1 MDVNIFDMTKYLT
14 WQDIKRIVNIA
25 DELINTKEGEEMPEY
40 LETEEKY
47 YTEVLN
53 KFKEEYERKK

>member
-1 MDVNIFDMTKYLT
+1 MTKYLT

-25 DELINTKEGEEMPEY
+25 DELISTKEGEEKPEY

-47 YTEVLN
+47 YMEVLN

>member
-1 MDVNIFDMTKYLT
+1 MIKHLT

-25 DELINTKEGEEMPEY
+25 DELINTKEGEDIPEY

-53 KFKEEYERKK
+53 KYSND

>member
-1 MDVNIFDMTKYLT
+1 MTKYLT

-25 DELINTKEGEEMPEY
+25 DELIHTKEGEDMPEY

-53 KFKEEYERKK
+53 KFSDD

>member
-1 MDVNIFDMTKYLT
+1 MIKHLT

-25 DELINTKEGEEMPEY
+25 DELINTKESEDMPEY

-53 KFKEEYERKK
+53 KFSDD

>member
-1 MDVNIFDMTKYLT
+1 MIKHLT

-47 YTEVLN
+47 YE
-53 KFKEEYERKK
+53 KCARKPTTLVVG

>member
-1 MDVNIFDMTKYLT
+1 MTKHLT

-25 DELINTKEGEEMPEY
+25 DELINTKEGEDMPEY

-47 YTEVLN
+47 HTEVLN
-53 KFKEEYERKK
+53 KFSDD

>member
-1 MDVNIFDMTKYLT
+1 MKKELT

-25 DELINTKEGEEMPEY
+25 DEIMTETDNGDIPECCMSEEA
-40 LETEEKY
+40 Y

-53 KFKEEYERKK
+53 RYENEKRGI

>member
-1 MDVNIFDMTKYLT
+1 MIKHLT

-25 DELINTKEGEEMPEY
+25 DELINTKEGEDMPEY

-47 YTEVLN
+47 YMEVLN
-53 KFKEEYERKK
+53 KFSDD

>member
-1 MDVNIFDMTKYLT
+1 MIKYLT

-25 DELINTKEGEEMPEY
+25 DELIKTKEGEDMPEY

-53 KFKEEYERKK
+53 RFAND

>member
-1 MDVNIFDMTKYLT
+1 MIKHLT

-25 DELINTKEGEEMPEY
+25 DELINTKEGKDMPEY

-53 KFKEEYERKK
+53 KFSDD

>member
-1 MDVNIFDMTKYLT
+1 MIKHLT
-14 WQDIKRIVNIA
+14 WQDIKRIINIA
-25 DELINTKEGEEMPEY
+25 DELINTKEGEDIPEY

-53 KFKEEYERKK
+53 KFSDD

>member
-1 MDVNIFDMTKYLT
+1 MIKHIM

-25 DELINTKEGEEMPEY
+25 DELISTKEGEDMPEY

-53 KFKEEYERKK
+53 KFSDD

>member
-1 MDVNIFDMTKYLT
+1 MTKYLT

-25 DELINTKEGEEMPEY
+25 DELINTKEGEDMLEY

-53 KFKEEYERKK
+53 KFSDD

>member
-1 MDVNIFDMTKYLT
+1 MDKYLT

-25 DELINTKEGEEMPEY
+25 DELINTKEGEDMPEY

-47 YTEVLN
+47 YAEVLN
-53 KFKEEYERKK
+53 KFSDD

>member
-1 MDVNIFDMTKYLT
+1 MIKHLT

-25 DELINTKEGEEMPEY
+25 DELINTKEGEDMPEY

-47 YTEVLN
+47 YAEVLN
-53 KFKEEYERKK
+53 KFSDD

>member
-1 MDVNIFDMTKYLT
+1 MTKYLT

-25 DELINTKEGEEMPEY
+25 DELINTKEGEDMSEY

-53 KFKEEYERKK
+53 KFSDD

>member
-1 MDVNIFDMTKYLT
+1 MIKYLT

-25 DELINTKEGEEMPEY
+25 DELINTKEGEDMPEY

-47 YTEVLN
+47 YAEVLN
-53 KFKEEYERKK
+53 KFSDD

>member
-1 MDVNIFDMTKYLT
+1 MIKHLT

-25 DELINTKEGEEMPEY
+25 DELINTKEGEDIPDY

-53 KFKEEYERKK
+53 KFSDD

>member
-1 MDVNIFDMTKYLT
+1 MIKYLT

-25 DELINTKEGEEMPEY
+25 DELIKTKEGEDMPEY

-47 YTEVLN
+47 YAKIL
-53 KFKEEYERKK
+53 KIFKEQEYA

>member
-1 MDVNIFDMTKYLT
+1 MIKHLT

-25 DELINTKEGEEMPEY
+25 DELINKKEGEDIPEY

-53 KFKEEYERKK
+53 KFSDD

>member
-1 MDVNIFDMTKYLT
+1 MTKYLT

-25 DELINTKEGEEMPEY
+25 NELINTKEGEDIPEY
-40 LETEEKY
+40 LETEEKQ

>member
-1 MDVNIFDMTKYLT
+1 MTKHLT

-25 DELINTKEGEEMPEY
+25 DELINTKEGEDMPEY

>member
-1 MDVNIFDMTKYLT
+1 MIKHLT

-25 DELINTKEGEEMPEY
+25 DELISTKKGEDMPEY

-53 KFKEEYERKK
+53 KFSDD

>member
-1 MDVNIFDMTKYLT
+1 MIKHLT

-25 DELINTKEGEEMPEY
+25 DELINTKEGEDMPKY

-53 KFKEEYERKK
+53 KFSDD

>member
-1 MDVNIFDMTKYLT
+1 MIKYLT

-25 DELINTKEGEEMPEY
+25 DEIIKTKEGEDMPEC

-53 KFKEEYERKK
+53 RFANGC

>member
-1 MDVNIFDMTKYLT
+1 MIKHLT

-25 DELINTKEGEEMPEY
+25 DELINTKEGEDMPEY
-40 LETEEKY
+40 LEAEEKY

-53 KFKEEYERKK
+53 KFSDD